1 MDERLRF
8 VARLLDGEK
17 MAALCREF
25 EVSRKTGYKIFQRYK
40 DCGLDGLTDR
50 SRRPYRHANQ
60 LPFQIEKLIVQLK
73 RERPSW
79 GAPKIREKLRR
90 LHDEIQLPA
99 ISTVHAV
106 LDRHGLVSRGSR
118 KRRYKAQG
126 TTLSRPKLAKDLGCA
141 DYKGEFM
148 LADRRYCYP
157 LTVSDFASRYLLTC
171 EALSTTQEIYA
182 FTVFERVFKEF
193 GLPNAIRTDNGVPF
207 ASPHALFGLS
217 KLSVWWLRL
226 GIQIERIKP
235 GHPEQNGRHERMHLT
250 LKKEATKPA
259 AQNFLQQQ
267 AKFDAFIR
275 CYNRDRP
282 HQALGMKYPAELYRP
297 SPRVYRGLSELD
309 YPFHDRT
316 VTVTHCGR
324 ICLGKRKINLSTV
337 FAGQNVGGK
346 EVSDKIWLVTF
357 MQYDLGFFDHETGRL
372 ETVDNPFEPK
382 VLPMSPV

>member
-40 DCGLDGLTDR
+40 DCGLEGLTDR
-50 SRRPYRHANQ
+50 SRRPYRQANQ
-60 LPFQIEKLIVQLK
+60 LPFQIETLIVQLK

-90 LHDEIQLPA
+90 LHSDLPTPA

-106 LDRHGLVSRGSR
+106 LDRHGLVSRGR

-126 TTLSRPKLAKDLGCA
+126 TTLSKPLHPNDLWCA

-157 LTVSDFASRYLLTC
+157 LTISDFASRYLLSC
-171 EALSTTQEIYA
+171 EALSTTKETYA
-182 FTVFERVFKEF
+182 FTVFERVFKDF
-193 GLPNAIRTDNGVPF
+193 GLPKAIRTDNGVPF

-217 KLSVWWLRL
+217 KLAVWWLRL
-226 GIQIERIKP
+226 GIHLERIQP
-235 GHPEQNGRHERMHLT
+235 GHPQQNGRHERMHLT

-267 AKFDAFIR
+267 AKFDDFID
-275 CYNRDRP
+275 CYNRERP
-282 HQALGMKYPAELYRP
+282 HQALDMKYPAELYLP
-297 SPRVYRGLSELD
+297 SPRPYRGLSELH
-309 YPFHDRT
+309 YPFHDQTIT
-316 VTVTHCGR
+316 VTQCGR
-324 ICLGKRKINLSTV
+324 LCFGRRKINLSTV
-337 FAGQNVGGK
+337 FAGQNVGVK
-346 EVSDKIWLVTF
+346 EVSDRIWLVSF
-357 MQYDLGFFDHETGRL
+357 MDYDLGFFDHETGRL
-372 ETVDNPFEPK
+372 GTAENPFAAK